1 MQYPCT
7 VLAKH
12 VATDSEELPVDDAG
26 PLNLKML
33 ALIWHPQ
40 GMVVLD
46 ITVAV
51 VEAKPIIVAAL
62 SHAALVLTATI
73 PPLAVL
79 HVSFVASFGN
89 PNLPRVVLR
98 QDPRP
103 FLT

>member
-7 VLAKH
+7 VLVKH
-12 VATDSEELPVDDAG
+12 DATESEKLPVDDG
-26 PLNLKML
+26 SLNLKL
-33 ALIWHPQ
+33 SAPIWHPH
-40 GMVVLD
+40 GMEVLD

-62 SHAALVLTATI
+62 SQAALVLTTTI

-79 HVSFVASFGN
+79 HVSFVTSLGN
-89 PNLPRVVLR
+89 PNLPGVVLR